1 MGLFDLF
8 KKKKEE
14 APTPHTEHVQQPGD
28 YDDFYFKH
36 EKKLDKWEER
46 IEDTITYDDNP
57 EKTIAS
63 FEKALS
69 LCDEF
74 EAFCMSDPEGG
85 VEYFQKDGA
94 EIRQRIQSDYDD
106 YMKNEYEEDLKD
118 WNEYQE
124 EEKLKKSVRSK
135 LLSSVKREGKI
146 AQADLKKLLSEEE
159 VPLYS
164 SSVKALEESG
174 KIVRAKEGN
183 KIYFSLG
190 R

>member
-1 MGLFDLF
+1 MIIR
-8 KKKKEE
+8 K
-14 APTPHTEHVQQPGD
+14 
-28 YDDFYFKH
+28 
-36 EKKLDKWEER
+36 
-46 IEDTITYDDNP
+46 
-57 EKTIAS
+57 KTIKS

-74 EAFCMSDPEGG
+74 EAFCLSNPEGG
-85 VEYFQKDGA
+85 AEYYQKDGI
-94 EIRQRIQSDYDD
+94 EIRQRVQSDYDD
-106 YMKNEYEEDLKD
+106 YMKNDYEEALKD

-135 LLSSVKREGKI
+135 LLSAIKKEEKI

-159 VPLYS
+159 APLYS